1 MIDLIR
7 LLTEGHRASPAV
19 EPPSLLDF
27 IRRQALIF
35 EESTRIHD
43 LICERLLP
51 PAAPEA
57 AEVDPG
63 DAAVAALLRR
73 AQVLLLRHPIAAQAA
88 FAALIAEGRR
98 FAATPEGAEH
108 AAALAG
114 SDLVH
119 KGRRVWDAVG
129 MNLLEDD
136 PATVVPSAYLE
147 ALFRAARSANLEGLL
162 GRLQGLRDGGEHAAP
177 R

>member
-1 MIDLIR
+1 M
-7 LLTEGHRASPAV
+7 TSPF
-19 EPPSLLDF
+19 DF
-27 IRRQALIF
+27 IRLQALIF
-35 EESTRIHD
+35 EESKRIHD

-51 PAAPEA
+51 PPAPEAPEA

-129 MNLLEDD
+129 MSLLEDD

-162 GRLQGLRDGGEHAAP
+162 GRLQGLRDGGGHAAP